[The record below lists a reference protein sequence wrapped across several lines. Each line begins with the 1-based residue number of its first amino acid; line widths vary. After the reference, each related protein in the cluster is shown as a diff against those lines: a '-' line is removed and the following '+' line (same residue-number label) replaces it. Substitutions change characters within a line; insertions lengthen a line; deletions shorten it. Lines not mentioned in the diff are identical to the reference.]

1 MEEAEK
7 LSAKQLWNPGSLEKK
22 VAFCAKIL

>member
-7 LSAKQLWNPGSLEKK
+7 LSAKQFWNPGSVEKK
-22 VAFCAKIL
+22 VAFCAKIF